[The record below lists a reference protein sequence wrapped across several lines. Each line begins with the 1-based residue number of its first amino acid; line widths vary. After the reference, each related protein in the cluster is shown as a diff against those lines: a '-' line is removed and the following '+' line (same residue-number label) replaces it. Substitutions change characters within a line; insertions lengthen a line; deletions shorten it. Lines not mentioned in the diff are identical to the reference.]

1 MSTLDFDDI
10 RLVSPGGIYHKVV
23 DPGVT
28 LSGGAEKLTA
38 TLPMVIRAEDFYDF
52 LDELWPQPL
61 ITADLVTIQPRA
73 YLKNSP
79 WLRAQSFTTG
89 VLQQGLPVD
98 PTGGDPNAPEGT
110 YATLM
115 PITVTFETMQE
126 TEEEEPDEGAP
137 ETFLDHS
144 VNAGAEIL
152 QIKPVGIEVSKKE
165 AGNEGSQNQP
175 YKPPGPDQTGTGRPD
190 DAQANDNKML
200 GMYKVIPTIEHS
212 LKWKFALNP
221 HWRNIYRRL
230 GTVNQA
236 RMKVFSDACP
246 ETVLFV
252 GVSGQRSYRY
262 FRRRASITPWSI
274 DFKFAQRVVYEGDGP
289 NAKIYGWN
297 HVYDPAPNKGWIRP
311 LRKDNSQPLYEAS
324 DFNLLFRSGS

>member
-1 MSTLDFDDI
+1 MATIDFDDV
-10 RLVSPGGIYHKVV
+10 RLISPGGIYHKVV

-98 PTGGDPNAPEGT
+98 PTGGDPNAPDGT

-115 PITVTFETMQE
+115 PITVVFETMQE
-126 TEEEEPDEGAP
+126 TEEEEPDEGEP

-144 VNAGAEIL
+144 ISAGAEIL
-152 QIKPVGIEVSKKE
+152 QIKPNAINVSNE
-165 AGNEGSQNQP
+165 PAGNEGSQNQP
-175 YKPPGPDQTGTGRPD
+175 YKPPGPDQSGTGAPNDARP
-190 DAQANDNKML
+190 NDNRIL
-200 GMYKVIPTIEHS
+200 GIYKVIPTIEHS

-221 HWRNIYRRL
+221 AWSKIYRRL
-230 GTVNQA
+230 GTVNQN
-236 RMKVFSDACP
+236 RITLFNNACP
-246 ETVLFV
+246 ETVLFT
-252 GVSGQRSYRY
+252 GISGQRSYRY
-262 FRRRASITPWSI
+262 FRRRANITPWSL
-274 DFKFAQRVVYEGDGP
+274 DFKFAQRCIFEGEG
-289 NAKIYGWN
+289 NATIYGWN
-297 HVYDPAPNKGWIRP
+297 HVYDPAPGKGWVR
-311 LRKDNSQPLYEAS
+311 LTRVDNNQPLYEAS
-324 DFNLLFRSGS
+324 DFRLLFRSGS